1 MNNWSLIKGC
11 YIEVPENIIKFL
23 NEITKI
29 YKKYN
34 LSLSHEDT
42 HGSFI
47 IEKYDEYNIKWLKNS
62 LINVEVITMLSD
74 EELDLLEEIINDEI
88 ISYLESGY
96 KNTSEYV
103 VSCRN
108 ILKKLNLKEL
118 FNYEKE

>member
-1 MNNWSLIKGC
+1 M
-11 YIEVPENIIKFL
+11 L
-23 NEITKI
+23 N
-29 YKKYN
+29 
-34 LSLSHEDT
+34 
-42 HGSFI
+42 
-47 IEKYDEYNIKWLKNS
+47 
-62 LINVEVITMLSD
+62 D

-118 FNYEKE
+118 FNYDKE